1 MDFCK
6 FIWIQID
13 INNSKAHRVFMK
25 IIDNY
30 ADDDSEAPVDR
41 VEDQAL
47 HLSFL
52 KGRIPI
58 VFAILVY
65 FATFL
70 SNSTVSGV
78 AG

>member
-1 MDFCK
+1 LFKAIEEPGLFDYSSSGTGQRMDFCK

-41 VEDQAL
+41 VED
-47 HLSFL
+47 
-52 KGRIPI
+52 
-58 VFAILVY
+58 
-65 FATFL
+65 
-70 SNSTVSGV
+70 
-78 AG
+78 